1 MENAYEEM
9 GRRILE
15 EQQGAPILLIGIGG
29 VGGRIVAQIDRLL
42 AKDSPRRAKVA
53 ILAIDTNVKDLRRLR
68 EEGIETIQIS
78 DERLVRQYLKD
89 HPQYMSWFPNNIFLN
104 NRGMLEGA
112 GQIRA
117 ISRLAALAAEEEG
130 KFRPIENAVRRIA
143 AITGSSL
150 KENIMTMVVGSI
162 CGGTG
167 AGLFIQIPFYVKRVI
182 QKVLAIPNVM
192 VRGMFLGPDVM
203 APIQPGDLNRQ
214 AVYVN
219 AYACLKELNAF
230 YLLQR
235 RDAAT
240 SLLRME
246 YYDYG
251 ENEDLEAEVMESR
264 SMYQHI
270 AKDLASKG
278 VSGLEEELTDEI
290 QEEYLKRN
298 GTIPYDHLFLFDSS
312 FNGGTIGQKQL
323 AEVERMIASMAYVHL
338 LTDVGENAL
347 SVEDNFIL
355 STIGSNGMSRYGSA
369 GLCKIIYPGAQ
380 VMQYCSLRWI
390 TELVDRF
397 WLRIDR
403 RFEEELSLAR
413 EEQAMNPRVQLPGI
427 VQRYQELFCEETGG
441 EHAGLSSLYGQVFM
455 EAEDGTDFSLADRF
469 LEQIEEVIEEAVSSE
484 SLQRLS
490 ESCMDISIDQWCQSP
505 EAARTGVAT
514 NKQSIRNYRAAVMKV
529 LDDNKYSLPNQI
541 IPPTLSGMVN
551 ISERD
556 ICIASVLGRVHPI
569 AARYLL
575 YAILEQVT
583 ARAKEAEEDCYGL
596 ELDLVNTVD
605 YDLKGNHPGMPIE
618 ALLGRKLHRREMRQ
632 LLELYEDAAGR
643 TAANLTAFL
652 SAGLRASVYGA
663 LQKRLEKLCDL
674 YQRFFRVLEGAME
687 DIRRQVKERKGMAG
701 QSSVGEQ
708 YICCSE
714 SCLEAI
720 YERFALQCQGTG
732 AALPQESARMILRC
746 IYGEMELELKKSSM
760 EERRREDYAYSSRMM
775 NIFRQAVVE
784 VMQQKV
790 REEAASLVSMTVYDA
805 FALEMETELGIV
817 REHDKERYDRQL
829 DAWIKERVSAAMTMA
844 QPWIGVC
851 NTVGKTTMSVYLAMH
866 PDNAVRNMAGMD
878 SRPSME
884 ATAARYLKEIATP
897 EGQAVTVLVNDN
909 FRPDELICYKARYNL
924 LIENLDKFRRG
935 GEAHRYYEQRMNQVG
950 KLPRTAREAEVITV
964 INPHLNKYWCEEGY
978 LPSIYPSQRI
988 VDRKN
993 DMRAFFYALTLEK
1006 PCCQRL
1012 KNSKGKIS
1020 WWFVRGM
1027 DTIRV
1032 KSAGVPIGSSYADL
1046 YESMKFNRDMK
1057 YTLLY
1062 YGRNHLHRI
1071 KALCSP
1077 DSMEEE
1083 IYTQPVIAD
1092 MIQQEKEPDDENMLD
1107 IFEKLSRGMEGSELN
1122 HLLEGLAD
1130 FIREYC
1136 EFMFE
1141 KDEVKALYACRNIRN
1156 AIVSFSRLYQR
1167 SREGK
1172 LTYRE
1177 DHLLRNFLELYEQ
1190 EDAVDSHAGLSR
1202 VLYDEA
1208 NQADEQQVS
1217 EAEEPGEAIFTGD
1230 YDDLA

>member
-1 MENAYEEM
+1 MEHAYEQM
-9 GRRILE
+9 GRELFE
-15 EQQGAPILLIGIGG
+15 NSHGAPILLIGMGG
-29 VGGRIVAQIDRLL
+29 VGGRIVAQIDRML
-42 AKDSPRRAKVA
+42 AKDSPRRDKVA
-53 ILAIDTNVKDLRRLR
+53 ILAIDTNVKDLRKLR
-68 EEGIETIQIS
+68 EQGIETIQIS

-130 KFRPIENAVRRIA
+130 KFRPIEEAVRRIA
-143 AITGSSL
+143 AVTGSGL
-150 KENIMTMVVGSI
+150 KENIMTMVVGSV

-167 AGLFIQIPFYVKRVI
+167 AGMFIQIPFYVKKVI

-192 VRGMFLGPDVM
+192 VRGMFLGPDIM

-235 RDAAT
+235 RDAAS

-264 SMYQHI
+264 QMYQTI
-270 AKDLASKG
+270 AKDLAAKG
-278 VSGLEEELTDEI
+278 VSGLEEEVPEEV

-369 GLCKIIYPGAQ
+369 GLCKIIYPSEQ
-380 VMQYCSLRWI
+380 IMQYCSMRWI
-390 TELVDRF
+390 TELVDSY
-397 WLRIDR
+397 WMCIDR
-403 RFEEELSLAR
+403 RFEEELILAR
-413 EEQAMNPRVQLPGI
+413 EEQAMNPRTQLPGI
-427 VQRYQELFCEETGG
+427 VERYQELFLEETSG
-441 EHAGLSSLYGQVFM
+441 ERASLASLYSQVFM
-455 EAEDGTDFSLADRF
+455 TTEDGTDFSLADRF
-469 LEQIEEVIEEAVSSE
+469 LEQIEDAIEEATTKE
-484 SLQRLS
+484 ALQRLG
-490 ESCMDISIDQWCQSP
+490 ESCMDISIDQWIQSP
-505 EAARTGVAT
+505 EAARQGVAT
-514 NKQSIRNYRAAVMKV
+514 NKQSVRNYRAAVMKV
-529 LDDNKYSLPNQI
+529 IDENKYSLPNQM
-541 IPPTLSGMVN
+541 IPATLSAMVQM
-551 ISERD
+551 SERD
-556 ICIASVLGRVHPI
+556 SCIAQILGRVHPI

-583 ARAKEAEEDCYGL
+583 VRAKEANEDCFGL
-596 ELDLVNTVD
+596 ELDLISTAD
-605 YDLKGNHPGMPIE
+605 YDVNGKNPGLPIE
-618 ALLGRKLHRREMRQ
+618 ALLGKKMNRKQMRQ
-632 LLELYEDAAGR
+632 ILEVYEDASSR
-643 TAANLTAFL
+643 TTANLTAYL
-652 SAGLRASVYGA
+652 SAQLRANVYET

-674 YQRFFRVLEGAME
+674 YRRFFHVLESATE
-687 DIRRQVKERKGMAG
+687 DLRRQIRELKSMEK

-714 SCLEAI
+714 SCLEVM
-720 YERFALQCQGTG
+720 YERFALQCQNTG
-732 AALPQESARMILRC
+732 AELPQESAKMILRN
-746 IYGEMELELKKSSM
+746 IYGEMELELKKNSM
-760 EERRREDYAYSSRMM
+760 EDRRREDFAYNNRMRD
-775 NIFRQAVVE
+775 IFNQAVGE
-784 VMQQKV
+784 VMQQKA
-790 REEAASLVSMTVYDA
+790 REQAANVIEISVYDA

-817 REHDKERYDRQL
+817 REHDRARYDANL
-829 DAWIKERVSAAMTMA
+829 DAWIKSKVSAAMTMA
-844 QPWIGVC
+844 QPWIGIC
-851 NTVGKTTMSVYLAMH
+851 NTVGATTMSVYLAMH
-866 PDNAVRNMAGMD
+866 PDNAVRMD
-878 SRPSME
+878 NVPSVE
-884 ATAARYLKEIATP
+884 ATAARYLKERATP
-897 EGQAVTVLVNDN
+897 QGHAVTVLIHDN
-909 FRPDELICYKARYNL
+909 FRQDELICYKARYNL

-935 GEAHRYYEQRMNQVG
+935 GEAHRYYEQRINRIGQ
-950 KLPRTAREAEVITV
+950 LPGTSRESEIITV
-964 INPHLNKYWCEEGY
+964 INPHLNKYWCEEGF

-988 VDRKN
+988 VDEKN
-993 DMRAFFYALTLEK
+993 NMRAFFYALALEK
-1006 PCCQRL
+1006 PCCVRL

-1020 WWFVRGM
+1020 WWFLRGM

-1032 KSAGVPIGSSYADL
+1032 KAAGVPIGSSYADL

-1062 YGRNHLHRI
+1062 YGRNHLHRV
-1071 KALCSP
+1071 KAQSAL
-1077 DSMEEE
+1077 DQLEQE

-1107 IFEKLSRGMEGSELN
+1107 IFEKISRSMESAEFN
-1122 HLLEGLAD
+1122 RLLEGLAE

-1136 EFMFE
+1136 EYMFD
-1141 KDEVKALYACRNIRN
+1141 KDEVKVLYACRNIRN
-1156 AIVSFSRLYQR
+1156 AIATFSKLYQR
-1167 SREGK
+1167 SKKEK

-1177 DHLLRNFLELYEQ
+1177 EHLLSTFLELYE
-1190 EDAVDSHAGLSR
+1190 DDDTADSNAGLSR
-1202 VLYDEA
+1202 VLYDTDDPDAVEA
-1208 NQADEQQVS
+1208 AATKDG
-1217 EAEEPGEAIFTGD
+1217 PGEAIFTDD